1 MRIKTTAEAEKQEGR
16 QTAVRAA
23 APEGRQTEERAAAP
37 EGRRTEERAA
47 APEERRKEERAMPP
61 EKRRT
66 EERAAAPEERRTE
79 ERAEM
84 QQERTTAAERARKR
98 ELLFHLNDSPL
109 RVPQKED
116 GQPYY
121 LMDMLQYSGID
132 LKNPKGTVKLTVNGL
147 PGRFQQVLKE
157 GDRISILE
165 EQA

>member
-1 MRIKTTAEAEKQEGR
+1 MKEFYETLQEAEAPVVQRETPLLETAGSQRGYTSAMRIKTTAEAEKQEGR

-23 APEGRQTEERAAAP
+23 APEGRQ
-37 EGRRTEERAA
+37 
-47 APEERRKEERAMPP
+47 
-61 EKRRT
+61 T